1 MFGYL
6 TGCRDE
12 LKIKDE
18 RTYKA
23 WYCGICEELK
33 KRHGQLSRFTLT
45 YDMTFLALLL
55 QGVYEDSTEQGQKKC
70 LPHPFKK
77 HPVITGEMTA
87 YAADMNVLLAYY
99 DILDDW
105 EDERK
110 PGAWIFCHTLRKT
123 FEETAAKYPRQKQA
137 IEDYLKALKTCE
149 SSGNRDIDLASGL
162 TGKLMAEIFSPR
174 EDALRDTL
182 GRLGFHLGKFI
193 YLMDAWE
200 DVEKD
205 TQTGNYNTFVGW
217 AAEENFDDRVYQL
230 LLLIVSDA
238 AREFEKL
245 PIEENVDI
253 LRNILYCGIWSKYQI
268 LLKHKKEKTK

>member
-6 TGCRDE
+6 TVCRDE

-55 QGVYEDSTEQGQKKC
+55 QGVYEEKTVQGQKRC

-110 PGAWIFCHTLRKT
+110 PGAWLFCCALKKT
-123 FEETAAKYPRQKQA
+123 FEETAAKYPRQRQA
-137 IEDYLKALKTCE
+137 IEDYLAALKACE
-149 SSGNRDIDLASGL
+149 KSESRDIDLASGQ
-162 TGKLMAEIFSPR
+162 LMAEIFSPQ
-174 EDALRDTL
+174 EDAFRDTL
-182 GRLGFHLGKFI
+182 GRLGFHLGKII

-200 DVEKD
+200 DAEKD
-205 TQTGNYNTFVGW
+205 RQKGNYNPF
-217 AAEENFDDRVYQL
+217 AEWVQKEDFDQCVHRL
-230 LLLIVSDA
+230 LLLIASDA

-268 LLKHKKEKTK
+268 LLKNKKEKTK

>member
-6 TGCRDE
+6 TVCRDE

-45 YDMTFLALLL
+45 YDMTFLAILL
-55 QGVYEDSTEQGQKKC
+55 QGVYEDSTEQGQKRC

-110 PGAWIFCHTLRKT
+110 PGAWLFSRTLRKT

-137 IEDYLKALKTCE
+137 IEDYLKALKACE
-149 SSGNRDIDLASGL
+149 SSESRDIDLASGL

-174 EDALRDTL
+174 EDAFRDTL

-205 TQTGNYNTFVGW
+205 TQKGNYNPFVKW
-217 AAEENFDDRVYQL
+217 AAEEKFDDRVYQL

-268 LLKHKKEKTK
+268 LLKHKKERTK

>member
-6 TGCRDE
+6 TVCRDE

-45 YDMTFLALLL
+45 YDMTFMAMLL
-55 QGVYEDSTEQGQKKC
+55 QGVYEDPTEQGQKRC
-70 LPHPFKK
+70 LPHPIKK

-87 YAADMNVLLAYY
+87 YAADMNVLLTYY

-110 PGAWIFCHTLRKT
+110 PGAWLFCRALRKT

-137 IEDYLKALKTCE
+137 IEDYLKNLKVCE
-149 SSGNRDIDLASGL
+149 SSESRDIDLASGL
-162 TGKLMAEIFSPR
+162 TGKLMAEIFTPR
-174 EDALRDTL
+174 EDAFRETL

-205 TQTGNYNTFVGW
+205 TQKGNYNPFMKW
-217 AAEENFDDRVYQL
+217 AAEDNFDDRVYQL

-268 LLKHKKEKTK
+268 LLKHKKERTK

>member
-6 TGCRDE
+6 TVCRDE

-45 YDMTFLALLL
+45 YDMTFLAMLL
-55 QGVYEDSTEQGQKKC
+55 QGVYEYYTEQGQRKC

-77 HPVITGEMTA
+77 HPVIIGEMTA

-110 PGAWIFCHTLRKT
+110 PGAWIFCRTLRKT

-174 EDALRDTL
+174 EDAFSDTL

-205 TQTGNYNTFVGW
+205 TQKGNYNPFVGW

>member
-6 TGCRDE
+6 TVCRDE

-18 RTYKA
+18 RMYKA

-110 PGAWIFCHTLRKT
+110 PGAWISCRTLRKT

-174 EDALRDTL
+174 EDAFRDTL

-205 TQTGNYNTFVGW
+205 TQKGNYNPFVGW
-217 AAEENFDDRVYQL
+217 ASEEYFDDRVYQL

>member
-6 TGCRDE
+6 TVYRDE

-23 WYCGICEELK
+23 WYCGMCEELK

-45 YDMTFLALLL
+45 YDMTFLAMLL
-55 QGVYEDSTEQGQKKC
+55 QGVYEEKTQQDTKRC
-70 LPHPFKK
+70 LPHPLKK
-77 HPVITGEMTA
+77 HPVVTGKMAE

-110 PGAWIFCHTLRKT
+110 PGAWLFCRTLQRT
-123 FEETAAKYPRQKQA
+123 FEETAEKYPRQTQA
-137 IEDYLKALKTCE
+137 IQDYLNGLKACE
-149 SSGNRDIDLASGL
+149 QENSRDVDLAAGL
-162 TGKLMAEIFSPR
+162 TGRLMAEIFTPR
-174 EDALRDTL
+174 EDAFRNTL
-182 GRLGFHLGKFI
+182 GRLGFQLGKFI

-205 TQTGNYNTFVGW
+205 KKKGNYNPFAEW
-217 AAEENFDDRVYQL
+217 AKQENFEERVHRL
-230 LLLIVSDA
+230 LLLIMSDA
-238 AREFEKL
+238 AKEFEKL

-268 LLKHKKEKTK
+268 LMKHKKEKTK

>member
-6 TGCRDE
+6 TVCRDE

-18 RTYKA
+18 RMYKA

-45 YDMTFLALLL
+45 YDMTFLAILL
-55 QGVYEDSTEQGQKKC
+55 QGVYEEKTLQRTKRC
-70 LPHPFKK
+70 LAHPLKK
-77 HPVITGEMTA
+77 HPVITGEMAA

-110 PGAWIFCHTLRKT
+110 PGAWVFCRTLRKT
-123 FEETAAKYPRQKQA
+123 FEETAEKYPRQKQA
-137 IEDYLKALKTCE
+137 IEEYLKGLKACE
-149 SSGNRDIDLASGL
+149 QDNSRDIDLASGL
-162 TGKLMAEIFSPR
+162 TGRLMAQIFAPR
-174 EDALRDTL
+174 EDAFQNIL
-182 GRLGFHLGKFI
+182 GRLGFHLGKYI

-205 TQTGNYNTFVGW
+205 RKKGNYNPFAEW
-217 AAEENFDDRVYQL
+217 ADREDFDERVHQL

-238 AREFEKL
+238 AKEFEKL

>member
-6 TGCRDE
+6 TVCRDE

-45 YDMTFLALLL
+45 YDMTFLAMLL
-55 QGVYEDSTEQGQKKC
+55 QGVYEDPTEQGQKRC
-70 LPHPFKK
+70 LPHPIKK

-110 PGAWIFCHTLRKT
+110 PGAWLFCRALRKT
-123 FEETAAKYPRQKQA
+123 FEETVAKYPRQKQA
-137 IEDYLKALKTCE
+137 IEDY
-149 SSGNRDIDLASGL
+149 
-162 TGKLMAEIFSPR
+162 
-174 EDALRDTL
+174 
-182 GRLGFHLGKFI
+182 
-193 YLMDAWE
+193 
-200 DVEKD
+200 
-205 TQTGNYNTFVGW
+205 
-217 AAEENFDDRVYQL
+217 
-230 LLLIVSDA
+230 
-238 AREFEKL
+238 
-245 PIEENVDI
+245 
-253 LRNILYCGIWSKYQI
+253 
-268 LLKHKKEKTK
+268 